1 MHYIKNGWK
10 SILQIGYD
18 SSLSALERNRT
29 MTLNGIVSA
38 LATVAILFSIIFCI
52 IGYRYF
58 YGPLIIT
65 PIAIAV
71 LALNKV
77 KKFGAAK
84 NLFTIGTLAVIS
96 FWCFEERRIGSEYIL
111 ITVATTSTLL
121 YNSRIVIYSINF
133 LCIAIFVLYKIY
145 DAHYSFVSDPAI
157 NYGVEPMTILISVI
171 GMLSY
176 QIAFFKDLTQHYS
189 NKLSVKY
196 NELGDALQL
205 QRNTARKLSASNEEY
220 RTLSEQLEWIVKQK
234 SEELQSY
241 LDAINVYIYS
251 AVTDKNGTILK
262 VNQPLMD
269 MTGYSQSE
277 LLGENFKIL
286 NSGYHSA
293 SYFKDLFDSLSAGKI
308 WRSEIRNKKKDGSFL
323 WMDMVIIPL
332 KNEKGKQ
339 HYYLTL
345 ALPINER
352 KEAEEQKDQT
362 SKMLESIAFRT
373 SHQVRGPIARIQ
385 GLMNLMDKGY
395 IQHHE
400 LETIAG
406 LLKENISE
414 MDTATRELTSFVN
427 TNYKGATL
435 PNQN

>member
-121 YNSRIVIYSINF
+121 YNSRIVIYVINF

-145 DAHYSFVSDPAI
+145 DAHYPFVPDPAI

-269 MTGYSQSE
+269 MTGYRQSE

-435 PNQN
+435 PN